1 MIRTHKNGRD
11 EKIPQLSPLDLARAL
26 YKLPIGERESVLSM
40 AGDLEIRLD
49 ITHSEALEL
58 LGKLGAFLNNHHDK
72 QR

>member
-1 MIRTHKNGRD
+1 
-11 EKIPQLSPLDLARAL
+11 
-26 YKLPIGERESVLSM
+26 M